1 MRGAPGGTQSA
12 QGSGKAR
19 TWQPWRWA
27 TWTWLRAYTVAVY
40 IFMFA
45 PVAVVLL
52 LAFNSS
58 QFGGFPIEGFS
69 LRWFEKLAENEA
81 IVRAFETSF
90 FVGLLAATFAT
101 VIGILAALALVR
113 HDFPG
118 KSAITTFL
126 ISPILVPE
134 TVLAVGLLIFLRW
147 LSMPRSFAL
156 LVLGHTIIALPF
168 VVLVVQARLVGIKKE
183 YEEAAKSLGA
193 SPFQT
198 FREITLPLLMPA
210 VFAGALF
217 AFTISFDNITAT
229 IFWRPSGSETV
240 PTQIF
245 GMLRHSVSPEINA
258 LGFVMISITLGVPL
272 LAGALARAFARNR
285 T

>member
-1 MRGAPGGTQSA
+1 MGAVMRAWSLI
-12 QGSGKAR
+12 R
-19 TWQPWRWA
+19 
-27 TWTWLRAYTVAVY
+27 LYTIAVY

-52 LAFNSS
+52 LAFNDS
-58 QFGGFPIEGFS
+58 QFGGFPIEGIS
-69 LRWFEKLAENEA
+69 LRWFEKLYENEA
-81 IVRAFETSF
+81 IMRAFETSF
-90 FVGLLAATFAT
+90 ILGLFTAAIAT
-101 VIGILAALALVR
+101 TLGVLAALALVR
-113 HDFPG
+113 YQFRG
-118 KSAITTFL
+118 KNPITTLL

-156 LVLGHTIIALPF
+156 LLLGHTIIALPF
-168 VVLVVQARLVGIKKE
+168 VVLVVQARLVGIRKD

-193 SPFQT
+193 SPWQT
-198 FREITLPLLMPA
+198 FWSVTLPLLMPA

-229 IFWRPSGSETV
+229 IFWRPSGMETV

-245 GMLRHSVSPEINA
+245 GMLRNSVSPEINA
-258 LGFVMISITLGVPL
+258 LGFVMIIITVGLPL
-272 LAGALARAFARNR
+272 LAGGLARYFARNR
-285 T
+285 A